1 MALLMGAEI
10 LELED
15 GGTIDLRVTEYEVG
29 EMIIP
34 PRQGPP
40 DKRVR
45 VVRLHVRQE
54 DKPVGPAYWDVTGQ
68 TLIEQMLPYLRRPDF
83 RAITF
88 RVTKF
93 GIAPKARF
101 QLQVVPR

>member
-29 EMIIP
+29 EMIIH